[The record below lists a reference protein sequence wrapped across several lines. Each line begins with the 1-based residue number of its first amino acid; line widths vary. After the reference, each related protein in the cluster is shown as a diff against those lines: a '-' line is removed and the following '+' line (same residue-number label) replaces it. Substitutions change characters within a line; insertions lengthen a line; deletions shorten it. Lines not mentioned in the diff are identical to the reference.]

1 MNKYTIKAARKGK
14 QVKELI
20 YNERQ
25 LIDVFK
31 SYKTHRKADTFTK
44 KEVLKSGANAGLTV
58 DIEIN
63 KPFTLTSFC
72 HFANIEISQFYRIM
86 NNDSGRVP
94 SPIQKIF
101 TRILEE
107 IKDEQLSGAM
117 AGVYEP
123 RITARIN
130 GLNDTEDKGKDK
142 VETVTI
148 NINKKTLNLTVN
160 KLAVKE

>member
-1 MNKYTIKAARKGK
+1 MNKYAIKAARKNK
-14 QVKELI
+14 PIKELI

-25 LIDVFK
+25 IIDVFK
-31 SYKTHRKADTFTK
+31 AYKDHRKQDTFVK
-44 KEVLKSGANAGLTV
+44 KEVIKSGVNAGQTV

-86 NNDSGRVP
+86 NNDGGRIP
-94 SPIQKIF
+94 AAIQKIF
-101 TRILEE
+101 ARILEE

-160 KLAVKE
+160 KQAIKK